1 MLTIANL
8 QGNSNQTTMSCHLT
22 PVKWLSLKKKKN
34 KNNKII
40 NIIKDMCLTTTTS
53 GETAQ
58 TLKSA
63 SSEWELDREA
73 WAASLILRV
82 RTRLECP

>member
-22 PVKWLSLKKKKN
+22 PVKWLSLKKN

-40 NIIKDMCLTTTTS
+40 NIIKDMEKKEPSYTVGGNVSWCGCCGKTVW
-53 GETAQ
+53 GF
-58 TLKSA
+58 LKKIK
-63 SSEWELDREA
+63 
-73 WAASLILRV
+73 IL
-82 RTRLECP
+82 E